1 MSRKFKVNLRLKFIS
16 RERKNKKN
24 VTGPTLTI
32 KKKLSKCWKHRISC
46 FFLLTGASKLVSTS
60 VSTVLQLSITALH
73 VLPEKFYIHYFCV
86 LSLLHWRWMACHTNS
101 QSTARIH
108 SIYVLYFQQIWF
120 AFLMIC
126 ISLHSYCNVFYTLV
140 ISLFWFLNHV
150 TFFSNFLFSFSN
162 SSLLCAFL
170 TAYAVS

>member
-126 ISLHSYCNVFYTLV
+126 ISLHSYCNVFYIFSYQPFLV
-140 ISLFWFLNHV
+140 SQ
-150 TFFSNFLFSFSN
+150 TCNFLL
-162 SSLLCAFL
+162 SLLIFFL
-170 TAYAVS
+170 